1 MRYPRAV
8 DHPNQ
13 PVAGDL
19 SALKPKQI
27 IPIVLALLV
36 LGGWAFF
43 DSFSNVGYGPTQ
55 PIPFS
60 HKLHAGTNK
69 IPCLYCHSNA
79 ERSRHATV
87 PGVGV
92 CMNCH
97 TVVRTERPTIQTVTE
112 YYQANKPIP
121 WIRVDRV
128 PDYVYFSHQW
138 HIARGFPCQKCH
150 GEVQNMDVIQQS
162 KDLKMGFCISCH
174 RLNKAPTDCNTC
186 HT

>member
-1 MRYPRAV
+1 
-8 DHPNQ
+8 
-13 PVAGDL
+13 L

-27 IPIVLALLV
+27 VPIALALLV

-43 DSFSNVGYGPTQ
+43 DSFSNVGTARRS
-55 PIPFS
+55 PFRS
-60 HKLHAGTNK
+60 VTSSTRGTNK

-87 PGVGV
+87 PGMGV

-97 TVVRTERPTIQTVTE
+97 TVVKTDSPYIQKVTE
-112 YYQANKPIP
+112 YYNANKPMP
-121 WIRVDRV
+121 WIRVHRV

-150 GEVQNMDVIQQS
+150 GEVQNMNVIQQS

-174 RLNKAPTDCNTC
+174 RQNKAPTDCNTC
-186 HT
+186 HI

>member
-1 MRYPRAV
+1 M
-8 DHPNQ
+8 DHPNR

-60 HKLHAGTNK
+60 HKLHASTNK

-97 TVVRTERPTIQTVTE
+97 TVVRTERPTIQAVTQ

-138 HIARGFPCQKCH
+138 HIARGFACQKCH
-150 GEVQNMDVIQQS
+150 GEVQNMDVVQQA

-174 RLNKAPTDCNTC
+174 RQNQAPTDCNTC